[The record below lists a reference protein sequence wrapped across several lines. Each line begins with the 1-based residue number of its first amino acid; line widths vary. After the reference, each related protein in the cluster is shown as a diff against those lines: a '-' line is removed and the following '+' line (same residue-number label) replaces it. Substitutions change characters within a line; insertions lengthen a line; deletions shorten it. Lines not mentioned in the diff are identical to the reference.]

1 MSNPEYKYSD
11 PDDILSWFSEQLKE
25 DFPEAVCTDYT
36 LKETDTAMS
45 VNGSGKHDNWS
56 ITTDNG
62 GRFCMIKQAM
72 NIGTVH
78 IACGNY
84 IFRLFFFLF

>member
-45 VNGSGKHDNWS
+45 DDLVVAFYILHQSGSYLRRK
-56 ITTDNG
+56 
-62 GRFCMIKQAM
+62 
-72 NIGTVH
+72 
-78 IACGNY
+78 
-84 IFRLFFFLF
+84 